1 MQEMLQM
8 LLVNNSNLLLSKGL
22 AHFAIVMPKL
32 NLYQIIGGKSHYFLP
47 GNFLTQS
54 SVLGKIKFKKCC

>member
-32 NLYQIIGGKSHYFLP
+32 NLYQIIRGKSHYFLP
-47 GNFLTQS
+47 GNFKHNHLYK
-54 SVLGKIKFKKCC
+54 VK

>member
-1 MQEMLQM
+1 MLQM

-32 NLYQIIGGKSHYFLP
+32 NLYQIIRGKSHYFLP
-47 GNFLTQS
+47 GNFKHNHLYE
-54 SVLGKIKFKKCC
+54 VK

>member
-8 LLVNNSNLLLSKGL
+8 LLVNNSNLLPSKGL

-32 NLYQIIGGKSHYFLP
+32 NLYQIIG
-47 GNFLTQS
+47 
-54 SVLGKIKFKKCC
+54 